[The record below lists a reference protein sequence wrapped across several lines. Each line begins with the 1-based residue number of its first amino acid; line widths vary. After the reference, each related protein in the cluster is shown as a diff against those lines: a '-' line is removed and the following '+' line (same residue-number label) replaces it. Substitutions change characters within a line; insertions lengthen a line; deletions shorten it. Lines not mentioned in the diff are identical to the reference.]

1 MPRILADTLENC
13 LLALSRAGD
22 RPQVE
27 RLSEVQRRYAG
38 ELQALWRS
46 TLSADRDHRPD
57 PAVAATP
64 DPRFKSEAWQEDRY
78 FDHLKQS
85 YLTGASYLHDLV
97 AAVEVDER
105 TRQKLRFATRQFTDA
120 CCPANYLATNPE
132 ALALARET
140 NGQSVVAG
148 LQNLAADLAR
158 GQVSTVDREAFE
170 VGRNLAVTEGAV
182 VFENELIQ
190 LIQYAPTTE
199 TVDSQPLLIV
209 PPCINR
215 FYVLD
220 LQPENSFVRFA
231 VAQGCTVFLISW
243 RSATREIADLTW
255 DDYLA
260 RGVLAAS
267 EVVRSITQAPQ
278 AHALGFCI
286 GGTLLACAA
295 ALSRIRGEDR
305 FASLTLMTT
314 LLDFSDTGEIGLL
327 VDHPLVAMRE
337 AAIGRGGLLYGA
349 ELASVFS
356 ALRANDLLW
365 PYVVENYLKGG
376 TPAPFDIL
384 FWNSDSTNLP
394 GPMYCWYLRRAYLEN
409 ALRIPGGT
417 VQCGVPLD
425 LSAIDAPTYLLAA
438 REDHIV
444 PWTAAF
450 ATTHLIGGE
459 CRFVLGASG
468 HIAGVINPASR
479 NRRSYWVDGDQ
490 GIGPQTWLRTAR
502 EVPGSWWTDW
512 SAWLK
517 GQSHGQ
523 VTARA
528 ELGSSDFPVIE
539 PAPGRYV
546 RIPAEKAVAM

>member
-1 MPRILADTLENC
+1 MPRILADTLESC
-13 LLALSRAGD
+13 LLALCRAGD

-27 RLSEVQRRYAG
+27 RLSEVQRHYAG
-38 ELQALWRS
+38 ELQTLWRS
-46 TLSADRDHRPD
+46 TVSPHGDHRPET
-57 PAVAATP
+57 AATAP
-64 DPRFKSEAWQEDRY
+64 DPRFRGEAWQEDRY
-78 FDHLKQS
+78 FDLLKQS

-97 AAVEVDER
+97 AALEVDER

-132 ALALARET
+132 ALARARET
-140 NGQSVVAG
+140 NGKSVVAG

-158 GQVSTVDREAFE
+158 GQVSTTDREAFE
-170 VGRNLAVTEGAV
+170 VGRNLAATQGAV

-190 LIQYAPTTE
+190 LIQYAPTTGM
-199 TVDSQPLLIV
+199 VDAQPLLIV

-231 VAQGCTVFLISW
+231 VDQGFAVFLISW

-255 DDYLA
+255 DDYLS

-286 GGTLLACAA
+286 GGTLLSCAA

-305 FASLTLMTT
+305 FASLTLLTT
-314 LLDFSDTGEIGLL
+314 LLDFSETGEIGLL
-327 VDHPLVAMRE
+327 VDPPLVAMRE